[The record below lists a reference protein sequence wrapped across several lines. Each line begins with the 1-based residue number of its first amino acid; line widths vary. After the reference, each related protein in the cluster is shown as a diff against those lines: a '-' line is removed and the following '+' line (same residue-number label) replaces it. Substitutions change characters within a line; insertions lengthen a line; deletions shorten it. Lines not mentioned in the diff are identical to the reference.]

1 MNNKSLIVSKQ
12 SFFSKLKSF
21 FRNIFEKYEFNKP
34 VYNDVPM
41 HNYEENKN
49 EDIRK
54 RAFEDNIRVRPDYE
68 KEKLLKMQRDYEAG
82 LIKEEDMTEEQVSGI
97 EKLYKEQISK
107 LRNDYREYKVKA
119 TSLRKKL
126 VTSKA

>member
-12 SFFSKLKSF
+12 SFFSKIKSF
-21 FRNIFEKYEFNKP
+21 FKNIFEKDEFNEP
-34 VYNDVPM
+34 VYNDATM
-41 HNYEENKN
+41 YNYEENKN
-49 EDIRK
+49 EDTRK

-126 VTSKA
+126 VANKS

>member
-21 FRNIFEKYEFNKP
+21 FRNIFEKDEFNET

-41 HNYEENKN
+41 YNYEENKN
-49 EDIRK
+49 EDTRK

-126 VTSKA
+126 VTNKA

>member
-21 FRNIFEKYEFNKP
+21 FRNIFEKDEFNKP

>member
-21 FRNIFEKYEFNKP
+21 FRNIFEKDEFNEP
-34 VYNDVPM
+34 VYNDVPIY
-41 HNYEENKN
+41 NYEENKN
-49 EDIRK
+49 EDTRK

-126 VTSKA
+126 VTNKA